1 MRRGGDAEAGP
12 AARRTAPHTHTH
24 ARAHTHTHTRARGSR
39 GAPPSCAAAI
49 SPPARARPLADS
61 PFSSN
66 KDINPTLLARDWDE
80 VRRANPSPRSGGGGS
95 AASSGRARRRRAA
108 GRGCP
113 SDVRGP
119 HPSAPGAWRPGAERR
134 RSELR
139 ATGRLPRQP
148 AARGGRGGGEDGGG
162 GAGLPPLHRT
172 HLWNV
177 LALTEQRRRR
187 AQATLGP
194 SARPPRQAAQPIGWR
209 SARARSSLACM
220 PRLSRFS
227 PPFLLPEAPLAASA
241 RPQPRVPASFSRSPL
256 PRFSQRP
263 LRSRES
269 GRASAAEI
277 CCYTVLCRFGRRGRW
292 RLVFPLPRW
301 LRRGSRGRVS
311 SGVPE
316 MGVGT
321 LGGSSLS
328 LLFRGPSSSS
338 LKKEVAFLPQF
349 SRPGQRAKLGGSGSF
364 VPRAAFYPPKLRCA

>member
-1 MRRGGDAEAGP
+1 MQQLGLSQPRVAAGPRSALPGGRGGGGGKAGERRGGEDAEPGP
-12 AARRTAPHTHTH
+12 AARPNCATHTHTR
-24 ARAHTHTHTRARGSR
+24 ARALTNTLTRARGSR
-39 GAPPSCAAAI
+39 GAPPSCVAAI

-80 VRRANPSPRSGGGGS
+80 VRRANPSPRRGGGGS

-119 HPSAPGAWRPGAERR
+119 HPSAPGAWRPGTERR
-134 RSELR
+134 RSELQ
-139 ATGRLPRQP
+139 ASGRLPRQP

-187 AQATLGP
+187 AQATLDP
-194 SARPPRQAAQPIGWR
+194 SARPPRQAAQPIGWQ

-220 PRLSRFS
+220 PRLSRLS

-241 RPQPRVPASFSRSPL
+241 RPQTRVPASLSRSPL

-263 LRSRES
+263 SRSRES

-277 CCYTVLCRFGRRGRW
+277 RRYTALCRFGCRGRW
-292 RLVFPLPRW
+292 RLVPPPPLAVSRPPRACS
-301 LRRGSRGRVS
+301 LRCSRDGCGNSRGLLTVS
-311 SGVPE
+311 SFP
-316 MGVGT
+316 GT
-321 LGGSSLS
+321 LVLQS
-328 LLFRGPSSSS
+328 
-338 LKKEVAFLPQF
+338 
-349 SRPGQRAKLGGSGSF
+349 
-364 VPRAAFYPPKLRCA
+364 

>member
-24 ARAHTHTHTRARGSR
+24 ARARSHTHTRARGSR

-95 AASSGRARRRRAA
+95 SASSGRARRRRAA

-162 GAGLPPLHRT
+162 ESERRKPGRGAGGG
-172 HLWNV
+172 
-177 LALTEQRRRR
+177 RRRR
-187 AQATLGP
+187 VEPQEAERAGKNATDAACRPMTSELGRTA
-194 SARPPRQAAQPIGWR
+194 SQWAV
-209 SARARSSLACM
+209 
-220 PRLSRFS
+220 RLG
-227 PPFLLPEAPLAASA
+227 A
-241 RPQPRVPASFSRSPL
+241 
-256 PRFSQRP
+256 
-263 LRSRES
+263 
-269 GRASAAEI
+269 G
-277 CCYTVLCRFGRRGRW
+277 GGRW
-292 RLVFPLPRW
+292 G
-301 LRRGSRGRVS
+301 RG
-311 SGVPE
+311 
-316 MGVGT
+316 
-321 LGGSSLS
+321 
-328 LLFRGPSSSS
+328 
-338 LKKEVAFLPQF
+338 
-349 SRPGQRAKLGGSGSF
+349 
-364 VPRAAFYPPKLRCA
+364 

>member
-12 AARRTAPHTHTH
+12 AARPNCATHSHTRARALTHTL
-24 ARAHTHTHTRARGSR
+24 TRARGSR

-80 VRRANPSPRSGGGGS
+80 VRRANPSPRSGGGGGGGS

-139 ATGRLPRQP
+139 ASGRLPRQP

-209 SARARSSLACM
+209 FARARSSLACM

-241 RPQPRVPASFSRSPL
+241 RPQPRVPASFSRSPF

-263 LRSRES
+263 SRSRES
-269 GRASAAEI
+269 GRASAAEVRR
-277 CCYTVLCRFGRRGRW
+277 YTALCRFGRRGRW
-292 RLVFPLPRW
+292 RLVLPLPRW
-301 LRRGSRGRVS
+301 LRRGSRGRVP

-316 MGVGT
+316 TGAGT
-321 LGGSSLS
+321 LGASSLS
-328 LLFRGPSSSS
+328 LLFR
-338 LKKEVAFLPQF
+338 
-349 SRPGQRAKLGGSGSF
+349 
-364 VPRAAFYPPKLRCA
+364 